1 MEYALAEI
9 RCPPLSPAVY
19 LEWASWWHRVDQR
32 LASLAGQIG
41 DADLQV
47 RSRPGLWDR
56 LLDEVS
62 KEASRAMLSRGQTI
76 EPTVRAPKY
85 ELTEGSQIAHARLTW
100 IRETDEGATLRP
112 SPAVSR
118 VMSKL
123 SALVDQSIGE
133 RSSLAAF

>member
-9 RCPPLSPAVY
+9 HCPPMSPAVY
-19 LEWASWWHRVDQR
+19 LEWASWWHRVEQR
-32 LASLAGQIG
+32 LASLAAQIE
-41 DADLQV
+41 DPDLQV
-47 RSRPGLWDR
+47 RIRPGLWDR

-62 KEASRAMLSRGQTI
+62 KEASRAMLSRGQSI

-85 ELTEGSQIAHARLTW
+85 EVIEASEIARARLTW
-100 IRETDEGATLRP
+100 VRETDEGATLRP

-123 SALVDQSIGE
+123 SALVDQRIGE
-133 RSSLAAF
+133 RSSLTVI